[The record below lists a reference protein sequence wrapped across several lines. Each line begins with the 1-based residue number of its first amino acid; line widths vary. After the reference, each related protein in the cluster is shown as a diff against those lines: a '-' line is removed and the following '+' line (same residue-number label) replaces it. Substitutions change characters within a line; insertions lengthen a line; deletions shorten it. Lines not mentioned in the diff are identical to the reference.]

1 MRRLECGM
9 EKKGSVVV
17 VRPMGRLDS
26 GQGDRFEKILADEV
40 RKGNHR
46 LVLDMSEL
54 TFIASSALRIMLVT
68 ARAIKSRE
76 GVFVVAAP
84 LPHILDV
91 LRTAGFDRLLKVMDT
106 AEAAIESARD
116 PEEDTSARVAP
127 RAEPEVEEDHERE
140 AARRR
145 ARAAAEARQA
155 RADADEAEEEAGNT
169 APPKPRRKRRRSR
182 LMRALAAMWKALT
195 GPEPDDA

>member
-76 GVFVVAAP
+76 GVFVVAGP

-106 AEAAIESARD
+106 AEAAIETARD
-116 PEEDTSARVAP
+116 PEEDTRARVAP
-127 RAEPEVEEDHERE
+127 RTEPEVEEDHERE

-145 ARAAAEARQA
+145 ERPPRRARLAPTRTRQKSKPAIPLPRSPAGSAAA
-155 RADADEAEEEAGNT
+155 
-169 APPKPRRKRRRSR
+169 
-182 LMRALAAMWKALT
+182 AA
-195 GPEPDDA
+195 